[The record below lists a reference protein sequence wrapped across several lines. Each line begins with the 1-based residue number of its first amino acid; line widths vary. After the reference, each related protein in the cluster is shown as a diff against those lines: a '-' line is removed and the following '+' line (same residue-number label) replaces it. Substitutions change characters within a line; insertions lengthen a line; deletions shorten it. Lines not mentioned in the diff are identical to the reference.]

1 MGAKPWPMQS
11 KSHSISRGSERAERR
26 TAEPKLSLVSRT
38 KLAEA
43 EPRPAPEQVLP
54 DERRL
59 TARLDALERLARLRS
74 QDLLTAKEY
83 ASEKA
88 LLLGHS
94 GEDQAIPQLRTVAA
108 AAPGDIEQG
117 RSLVGQ
123 MFSWKFL
130 PIGAVAGIGLSFG
143 IQPQETMRFFDQA
156 LRLVGA

>member
-1 MGAKPWPMQS
+1 MQS
-11 KSHSISRGSERAERR
+11 KSHNISRGSERAERR
-26 TAEPKLSLVSRT
+26 TGEPKLSLVSRT

-43 EPRPAPEQVLP
+43 EPRPAPVQVLP

-74 QDLLTAKEY
+74 QDLLTAEEY

-88 LLLGHS
+88 LLLGHWE
-94 GEDQAIPQLRTVAA
+94 EDQAIPHLRTMAA

-117 RSLVGQ
+117 SSLVGQ

-130 PIGAVAGIGLSFG
+130 PIGAVAGIALSFG
-143 IQPQETMRFFDQA
+143 IQPQETMRYFDQA